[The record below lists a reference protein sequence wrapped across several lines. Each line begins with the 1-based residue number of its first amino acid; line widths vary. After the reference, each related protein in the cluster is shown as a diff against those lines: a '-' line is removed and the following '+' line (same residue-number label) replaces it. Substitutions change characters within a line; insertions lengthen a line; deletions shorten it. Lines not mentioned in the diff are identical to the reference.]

1 MGADAANK
9 NRDGERH
16 HNQSVIFLITCPL
29 WNTVILQQLR
39 DTTIP
44 AVFV

>member
-1 MGADAANK
+1 MGSDAANK

-29 WNTVILQQLR
+29 WNPLMLHQLR

-44 AVFV
+44 AVCV